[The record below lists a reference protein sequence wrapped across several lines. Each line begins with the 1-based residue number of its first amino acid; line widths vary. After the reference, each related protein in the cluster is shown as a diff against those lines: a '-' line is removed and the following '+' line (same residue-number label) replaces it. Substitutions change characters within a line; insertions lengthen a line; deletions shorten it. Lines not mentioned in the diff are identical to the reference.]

1 MTITFG
7 GKWQLRPYDRRN
19 WCLYEFRAPDPRNAR
34 TKGTEPKWVRLD
46 EYFQSVGQAMVRVME
61 YALRDDGTSFEV
73 ACMDDLM
80 AVVEHID
87 ATARGLRESV
97 EVA

>member
-1 MTITFG
+1 MTLTIG

-46 EYFQSVGQAMVRVME
+46 EYFQSIGMALSRIFE
-61 YALRDDGTSFEV
+61 YSLRDDATEWTGEQLRDMV
-73 ACMDDLM
+73 DHVE
-80 AVVEHID
+80 AVVRE
-87 ATARGLRESV
+87 LSESV
-97 EVA
+97 EVAA